1 MSAVPISAAETIN
14 PYILIPDFDRN
25 LTEFQD
31 AGRRYP

>member
-1 MSAVPISAAETIN
+1 MTAMPISAAETIN
-14 PYILIPDFDRN
+14 PYILIPDFNRN